1 MYGVYRPKHTAVR
14 PANAYLN
21 TMPYRHLGEDVYVQE
36 FLMSALHG
44 IDWTASDFGRLTLW
58 GKNPHYPLYNQL
70 GGSQNRS
77 ERIGI
82 EKNPLSQPGIK
93 P

>member
-1 MYGVYRPKHTAVR
+1 
-14 PANAYLN
+14 
-21 TMPYRHLGEDVYVQE
+21 
-36 FLMSALHG
+36 MSALLG

-58 GKNPHYPLYNQL
+58 GKNTRYPLDNKL

-82 EKNPLSQPGIK
+82 EKNPLPQPGIK
-93 P
+93 RQFLGYPRYS